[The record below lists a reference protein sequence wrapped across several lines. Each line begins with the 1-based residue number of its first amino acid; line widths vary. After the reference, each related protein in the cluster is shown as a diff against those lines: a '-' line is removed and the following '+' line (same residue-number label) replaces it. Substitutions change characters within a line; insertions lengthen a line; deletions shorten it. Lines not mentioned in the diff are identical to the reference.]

1 MNDSARK
8 VIFRQDTEEF
18 FQRYALGERIGFG
31 GFATVLKGVD
41 KQSNKPV
48 AVLDKSQYSPDDNSL
63 EREVYILSGLMHENV
78 VRLIC
83 TYVCPSQV
91 LIVTELA
98 AGGELLERLSTT
110 GNFSEVDARII
121 VVQILRAIDY
131 LHSENIVHRDLKLEN
146 ILLSDDVPPVVK
158 VADFG
163 LSRFFTDGSEL
174 RTICGSPL
182 YVAPEILDIGT
193 SSDTYTPAVDM
204 WSVGVILYIL
214 LSGYSPFDN
223 DDEQV
228 LYQRIRNGEYS
239 MEDSIWEHISVG
251 AKSCI
256 NGLLTVDNHSRM
268 TVTQALQHPWIL
280 GKTGNETQFPE
291 RYMQEKHN
299 RYMNHFESFKTARA
313 EEEIAFEHA
322 KGEWSER
329 NSV

>member
-1 MNDSARK
+1 
-8 VIFRQDTEEF
+8 
-18 FQRYALGERIGFG
+18 
-31 GFATVLKGVD
+31 
-41 KQSNKPV
+41 
-48 AVLDKSQYSPDDNSL
+48 
-63 EREVYILSGLMHENV
+63 
-78 VRLIC
+78 
-83 TYVCPSQV
+83 
-91 LIVTELA
+91 
-98 AGGELLERLSTT
+98 
-110 GNFSEVDARII
+110 
-121 VVQILRAIDY
+121 
-131 LHSENIVHRDLKLEN
+131 VHRDLKLEN